1 MPRPRPRPG
10 LIINANQNA
19 FASEFGCEFSNDDFS
34 QFLCSPIRD
43 FSQDIT
49 LDERVTALE
58 KSLQLAMQIMNTQ
71 NERLMA
77 HERKHQD
84 NDELNLHIM
93 KPWGKR
99 VNNIITLALM
109 RLFKGEV

>member
-1 MPRPRPRPG
+1 MVSGMAAAPTDSHVFQSHLDSQGRAPG

-58 KSLQLAMQIMNTQ
+58 KSLQLAMQ
-71 NERLMA
+71 
-77 HERKHQD
+77 
-84 NDELNLHIM
+84 
-93 KPWGKR
+93 
-99 VNNIITLALM
+99 
-109 RLFKGEV
+109 